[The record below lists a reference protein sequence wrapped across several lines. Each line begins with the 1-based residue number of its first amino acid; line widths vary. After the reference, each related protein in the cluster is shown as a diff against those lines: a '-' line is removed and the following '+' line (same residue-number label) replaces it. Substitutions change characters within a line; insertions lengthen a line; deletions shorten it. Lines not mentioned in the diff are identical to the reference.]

1 MSFGFSVGHF
11 VAVGK
16 IISEISNSLAS
27 DGGSKAEHQEL
38 QRELE
43 TLQQILRQPD

>member
-16 IISEISNSLAS
+16 IISEVFNSLAS
-27 DGGSKAEHQEL
+27 DGSKAEYQEL